1 MSSNERFL
9 YTSVDDPLARPLFDG
24 LEQEYDSRYA
34 DGRHRTPARRRE
46 HGKERRLAG
55 PWRIR

>member
-34 DGRHRTPARRRE
+34 DVRRRI
-46 HGKERRLAG
+46 GGSAR
-55 PWRIR
+55 